1 MPDASLDNTLILD
14 TSKGPVT
21 IRMRPDVAP
30 DHVARIK
37 ELVRDGFY
45 DGLKFHRVIE
55 GFMAQTGCPQGT
67 GTGGSQRGN
76 LKAEFSNVPYKR
88 GVVGMARAADPN
100 SASSQFFI
108 MFADGDFLN
117 GQYTVWGEVT
127 DGMDNVDRIKRG
139 EPPRDPDTIVKAHM
153 AADA

>member
-55 GFMAQTGCPQGT
+55 GFMAQTGCPHGT
-67 GTGGSQRGN
+67 GTGGSPRGN

-139 EPPRDPDTIVKAHM
+139 EPPRDPDTIVKAKM
-153 AADA
+153 AVDA